1 MELEK
6 RYAEIITYPVVGKFI
21 VIFIGIIL
29 IWILVKLVQR
39 NFISRLKDST
49 SRYRSRKASSFA
61 GFVLGITLVIIVFSD
76 KLSGLT
82 IALGVI
88 GAGITFALQE
98 LITSFAGWLAVSI
111 NGLYRT
117 GDRVELGGIKGDV
130 MDIGMLRTTIME
142 IGQWVDGD
150 LYNGRIV
157 SVANSFVFKEP
168 LFNYSRDFPFLW
180 DEVKIPVQYGSDYA
194 MANAMFFKIANEV
207 AEELTDSIHEQ
218 WKYLQRKYLLEDART
233 EPMVSIVANDNW
245 VEFTI
250 RYVVNYRR
258 RRTTKSE
265 LFIRL
270 LKEIELTNGAIKIAS
285 ATFQLVDSPPP
296 ILSVKDKP
304 EN

>member
-1 MELEK
+1 MELQK
-6 RYAEIITYPVVGKFI
+6 HFTEILTYPIFGKFTI
-21 VIFIGIIL
+21 IIIGIIF

-39 NFISRLKDST
+39 NFIRRLKDST
-49 SRYRSRKASSFA
+49 SRYRTKKATSFA

-98 LITSFAGWLAVSI
+98 VITSFAGWLAVSI
-111 NGLYRT
+111 NTLYRT

-180 DEVKIPVQYGSDYA
+180 DEVKVPVQYGSDYA
-194 MANAMFFKIANEV
+194 MANTIFIKVANEV
-207 AEELTDSIHEQ
+207 AEELTGSIHEQ
-218 WKYLQRKYLLEDART
+218 WQHLQRKYLLENART
-233 EPMVSIVANDNW
+233 EPMVSMIANDNW

-258 RRTTKSE
+258 RRTTKTE
-265 LFIRL
+265 LFSRL
-270 LKEIELTNGAIKIAS
+270 LQEIELTNGAIKIAS
-285 ATFQLVDSPPP
+285 ATFQLVDSPP
-296 ILSVKDKP
+296 SVIAPKHNP
-304 EN
+304 